1 MRGNHLEAH
10 QLEPDGV
17 HRVILSESAISANR
31 LYRLAPSDSNS
42 ADLTLADLDC
52 SRFLLCFRSD
62 LHLGFH
68 FDLILTSDANS
79 DRIYQI
85 WSLTHAPK
93 SGILDNV
100 SDLPY
105 TDSERNSHLL
115 FFRPLSLCFKY

>member
-1 MRGNHLEAH
+1 MTYT
-10 QLEPDGV
+10 
-17 HRVILSESAISANR
+17 ESYYRNR

-42 ADLTLADLDC
+42 ADLTLADLNC

-85 WSLTHAPK
+85 WSLTIPEVPDLVGTRIRGTR
-93 SGILDNV
+93 SGWYPYLD
-100 SDLPY
+100 
-105 TDSERNSHLL
+105 T
-115 FFRPLSLCFKY
+115 